1 MLPFRLNRFLIIVV
15 LVLAVAGCGG
25 NEEAAGFVTAVPNQ
39 AVLHEEGDG
48 HDHAHVDES
57 EATGQLE
64 VVVVPSELVVGPNRF
79 AVGIFDTDGTLVQ
92 DAQVHFHYFD
102 LSDPANPVLESE
114 VTAVPIHAP
123 DGYTTIFADER
134 TFDRAGTW
142 GAEIQV
148 RFPDGRADIQR
159 IAFDVL
165 EESISITPGEKAP
178 AITTPTLTDTDGD
191 LSQLTSAAEPN
202 PAFYEMTL
210 TEALSNGKPTV
221 LLLATPAFCQT
232 RFCGPAYE
240 ITNALYADY
249 GSNYNFIHVEVFTG
263 LPDPAANGWQYAPV
277 MNAFGLAT
285 EPWLFVIDAN
295 GTVTYRVEGIFTQD
309 EIARQLETLA
319 N

>member
-1 MLPFRLNRFLIIVV
+1 MWFFRLNRFLAII
-15 LVLAVAGCGG
+15 LLALAVAGCGS
-25 NEEAAGFVTAVPNQ
+25 NEEADGFVTAVPNQ

-48 HDHAHVDES
+48 HEHAHVNES

-79 AVGIFDTDGTLVQ
+79 AVGIFDADGTLVQ

-178 AITTPTLTDTDGD
+178 AITTPTLTDTGGD
-191 LSQLTSAAEPN
+191 LSLLTSAAEPN

-249 GSNYNFIHVEVFTG
+249 GSTFNFIHVEVFTG

-277 MNAFGLAT
+277 MNAFGLGT

-309 EIARQLETLA
+309 EVSRQLESLA

>member
-1 MLPFRLNRFLIIVV
+1 MEN
-15 LVLAVAGCGG
+15 
-25 NEEAAGFVTAVPNQ
+25 GFVTAVPNQ

-48 HDHAHVDES
+48 HEHAHVNES

-92 DAQVHFHYFD
+92 DAQVHFHYVD

-142 GAEIQV
+142 GTEVQV

-165 EESISITPGEKAP
+165 EESNSITPGEKAP
-178 AITTPTLTDTDGD
+178 AITTPTTTDVNGD
-191 LSQLTSAAEPN
+191 LSLLTSATEPN
-202 PAFYEMTL
+202 PALYEMTL

-240 ITNALYADY
+240 IANALYADY
-249 GSNYNFIHVEVFTG
+249 GSTFNFIHVEVFTG

-277 MNAFGLAT
+277 MNAFGLGT
-285 EPWLFVIDAN
+285 EPWLYVIDTN
-295 GTVTYRVEGIFTQD
+295 GYVTYRVEGIFTQD
-309 EIARQLETLA
+309 EVSRQLESLA